1 MDFVILQQEYANVIN
16 SIQEKHA
23 KLIHHQIIV
32 QIIVEEDIEEN
43 VLHKKMDLKNVFV
56 IAIIEE
62 KIVQQ
67 DNVRITVM
75 VKELA
80 VQLTDVSVILHSG
93 DQIANIL
100 ENLAQITVVTMDTVH
115 IGVENVIAI
124 MDRKQ
129 KIAATLQV
137 LDALIIVVEVIEVN
151 VY

>member
-43 VLHKKMDLKNVFV
+43 VLHKQMDLKNVFV

-67 DNVRITVM
+67 DNVRITVII
-75 VKELA
+75 KELA

-115 IGVENVIAI
+115 IGVENVIVI

>member
-1 MDFVILQQEYANVIN
+1 VILQQEYANVIN

-43 VLHKKMDLKNVFV
+43 VLHKQMDLKNVFV

-67 DNVRITVM
+67 DNARITVM

-137 LDALIIVVEVIEVN
+137 PNALIIVVEVIEVN
-151 VY
+151 VF